1 MTDMFISNTL
11 SIMSFQKVSPLLPP
25 LPSKNEIIKTNI
37 MVYTDLQNIIYIT
50 PRPLTEYKIV

>member
-1 MTDMFISNTL
+1 MTDMFISNTS
-11 SIMSFQKVSPLLPP
+11 SIMSFQEVSP

-50 PRPLTEYKIV
+50 L